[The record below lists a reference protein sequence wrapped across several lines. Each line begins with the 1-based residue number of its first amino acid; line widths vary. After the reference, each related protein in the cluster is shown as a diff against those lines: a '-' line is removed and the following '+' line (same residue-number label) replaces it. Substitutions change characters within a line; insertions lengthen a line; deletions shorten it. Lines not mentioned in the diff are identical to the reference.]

1 MSQEFNPP
9 SEKKAG
15 KLFIVATPIGHPDD
29 ITLRALNTLKDADI
43 IICEEYR
50 IGSRLLKK
58 MDIQGKEILL
68 LNEHNEKEQT
78 QEILNLLLQKK
89 DLALISDCGTPVFS
103 DPGHFLI
110 NQAVLFGI
118 QIVPVPGVSS
128 LMAALSVLDFKLENF
143 LFRGFLPRNSEERKR
158 ELQKLKSFSG
168 PIVFMDTPYRL
179 GKLLEEIQSTLGKNR
194 KVTLAC
200 NLTQPDEVIYRGP
213 IAEITKKVG
222 KQKAEFILILHEAGK
237 RF

>member
-1 MSQEFNPP
+1 MSNY
-9 SEKKAG
+9 SGISSGNKSG
-15 KLFIVATPIGHPDD
+15 KLYIVSTPIGNPDD
-29 ITLRALNTLKDADI
+29 ITLRAITTLKNADI

-50 IGSRLLKK
+50 VGSKLLKK
-58 MDIQGKEILL
+58 LDIIGKEIIL
-68 LNEHNEKEQT
+68 LNEHNETEQT
-78 QEILNLLLQKK
+78 QEIISLLFQKK
-89 DLALISDCGTPVFS
+89 NLALISDCGTPVFS

-110 NQAVLFGI
+110 NQAVLHGI
-118 QIVPVPGVSS
+118 QVTPVPGVSS
-128 LMAALSVLDFKLENF
+128 LMVALSILDFKLESF

-168 PIVFMDTPYRL
+168 PIIFMDTPYRL
-179 GKLLEEIQSTLGKNR
+179 GKLLEEIQTILGKNR

-200 NLTQPDEVIYRGP
+200 NLTQPEEKIYRGP

-237 RF
+237 RQ